1 MFRYAKMIKDFQK
14 SKKKSMINSIFSV
27 PHKIDVFNRQKV
39 AFKGLKSFQQKS
51 AQRF

>member
-27 PHKIDVFNRQKV
+27 PYKIDVFNRQKV

-51 AQRF
+51 V